1 MLRRLALLGLAALAV
16 AGCGKE
22 KKSNGP
28 VVAKGDGF
36 TITADDFKARIEEQA
51 PFMRARYTTLEKKKE
66 FLENNLVRFEV
77 LAAEAEKQGFRKDP
91 DVQQMIR
98 RIMVQKLV
106 QKRFADNG
114 EAAAVPDAEVQK
126 FYDEHAAEY
135 HRPKRVRVSAVVFNA
150 AAGSPDRAKKLAAAK
165 KAQAALQV
173 AEKDAKAAPTAFAKV
188 VADASEDAA
197 SKATGGDLG
206 LKTQEELE
214 KATSKEL
221 AAAVFGMKQG
231 ETSGV
236 IETPTGLYIVKAT
249 LVQEEVNR
257 TLDQV
262 KPQIVSRLSRE
273 KKAKEFDEW
282 LKKLQAE
289 AKVTI
294 DEKAL
299 EGVQIAAPQPP
310 PPGAEKPGL
319 TVQPATGHEGHNM
332 SGDAKAPPPSGK

>member
-1 MLRRLALLGLAALAV
+1 MLRRLALIGLAALAV
-16 AGCGKE
+16 TACSG
-22 KKSNGP
+22 KKSNSA

-51 PFMRARYTTLEKKKE
+51 PFMRARYTTLDKKKE

-114 EAAAVPDAEVQK
+114 EAGAVPDADVQK
-126 FYDEHAAEY
+126 FYDEHATEY
-135 HRPKRVRVSAVVFNA
+135 HRPKRVRAAAVAFLA
-150 AAGSPDRAKKLAAAK
+150 AAGTPERAKKAALAK
-165 KAQAALQV
+165 KALAGLQA
-173 AEKDAKAAPTAFAKV
+173 AEKDPKAAPMAFTKL
-188 VADASEDAA
+188 VAEASEDTAT
-197 SKATGGDLG
+197 KATGGDLG

-221 AAAVFGMKQG
+221 AAAAFGLKQG
-231 ETSGV
+231 EVSGV
-236 IETPTGLYIVKAT
+236 VETPTGLYILKAT
-249 LVQEEVNR
+249 LVQDAVDR
-257 TLDQV
+257 TLEQV
-262 KPQIVSRLSRE
+262 KPQIVSRLGRE

-282 LKKLQAE
+282 LKKLQAD

-299 EGVQIAAPQPP
+299 DAVQIAAPQPP
-310 PPGAEKPGL
+310 PTAPGADKPGMSI
-319 TVQPATGHEGHNM
+319 QPAGGHH
-332 SGDAKAPPPSGK
+332 GDAPPPPPPPPAGTK